1 MPAKLPKSVAF
12 VESVLSLKPGV
23 AAFDCDGTLWSG
35 DAGEN
40 FFAWEIRRGVV
51 SPNVVEAMRARYVEY
66 KAGKV
71 TEQQMCGE
79 MVTMH
84 QGLTETAVM
93 QAATEFMTS

>member
-1 MPAKLPKSVAF
+1 MEKSRRNTPNLNRQDF
-12 VESVLSLKPGV
+12 LESVLQLAPQV

-35 DAGEN
+35 DAGET

-51 SPNVVEAMRARYVEY
+51 SADVGRVMQARYAEY

-71 TEQQMCGE
+71 SEDDMCGE

-84 QGLTETAVM
+84 KGLSDATVM
-93 QAATEFMTS
+93 GVA